1 MQTVEKFVIN
11 RNDLQYIYVEKNIN
25 LFNDVKYLLYQD
37 GMVREVLSEDSFSIT
52 YGNDLKYSIKSF
64 VDFIEGD
71 VLVYGYINE
80 TSDIIKD
87 LKIVKNVISNK
98 RNDNIFNPSLIG
110 CKATF
115 VKVIDKINDLI
126 ISRSNYEIDHQQEY
140 DRLHE
145 EDLEDVLI
153 RIRRL
158 IEED

>member
-37 GMVREVLSEDSFSIT
+37 GMVREVLNEDSFSIT
-52 YGNDLKYSIKSF
+52 YGNDLKCSIKSF

-71 VLVYGYINE
+71 VLVYGYTNE

>member
-37 GMVREVLSEDSFSIT
+37 GMVREVLNEDSFSIT
-52 YGNDLKYSIKSF
+52 YGNDLKCSIKSF

-71 VLVYGYINE
+71 VLVYGYTNE

-110 CKATF
+110 CKATC

>member
-1 MQTVEKFVIN
+1 MQTVEKFVLN

-37 GMVREVLSEDSFSIT
+37 GMVREVLNEDSFSIT
-52 YGNDLKYSIKSF
+52 YGNDLKCSIKSF

-71 VLVYGYINE
+71 VLVYGYTNE
-80 TSDIIKD
+80 TSDIIND
-87 LKIVKNVISNK
+87 LKIVKNVISTK
-98 RNDNIFNPSLIG
+98 KNDNIFNPSLIG

-115 VKVIDKINDLI
+115 VNVIDKINDLI
-126 ISRSNYEIDHQQEY
+126 ISRSNYEIDHQKEY